1 MNLKKPLSDL
11 EHLVLD
17 FLWKAGPSSFERVR
31 DGLATTHPMKDATV
45 RTILRRI
52 EQKGYATHR
61 VEGRTFIYEGAEPRQ
76 NLAARAIR
84 QIIDRFCGG
93 SAEELLVGMVRHNVI
108 DANDLREVSKTLQME
123 PGTKHAPDKKTKA
136 CKGGTG
142 K

>member
-11 EHLVLD
+11 EHLVFD
-17 FLWKAGPSSFERVR
+17 FLWKAGPSSFEQVR
-31 DGLATTHPMKDATV
+31 DGLAARHPMKDATV
-45 RTILRRI
+45 RTILGRI

-76 NLAARAIR
+76 NLAVRAIR

-93 SAEELLVGMVRHNVI
+93 SVEELLVGMVRHNVI
-108 DANDLREVSKTLQME
+108 DAADLREITKTLHSE
-123 PGTKHAPDKKTKA
+123 PKTKHAASKNAPAHKA
-136 CKGGTG
+136 GTG